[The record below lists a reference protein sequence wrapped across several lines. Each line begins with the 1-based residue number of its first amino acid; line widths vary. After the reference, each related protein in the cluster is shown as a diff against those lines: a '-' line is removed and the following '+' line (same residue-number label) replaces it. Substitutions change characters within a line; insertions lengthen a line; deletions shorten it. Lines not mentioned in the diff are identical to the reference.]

1 MIKELVTTVFNQL
14 NNAELRYVVLR
25 NYENFPYDVGNDL
38 DILVSTQDL
47 NEMDGLIKNAFSSL
61 GYLSKSIPMKKN
73 GVLYKGVKIHS
84 DGSTTS
90 LSIHVQFWIS
100 LELNKLQQTI
110 PGISY
115 KVFIDQLNERELITQ
130 DGCEFYVASPVDRF
144 ILLLRQWI
152 FKKKPA
158 YKKQLS
164 DLLKNEKVNDFCK
177 KCDSMVTAELLYE
190 SDSNSNKFLRI
201 FALERWGN
209 LSAVKNY
216 SRVLESLLV
225 RKRKKLAP
233 IIYVTG
239 PDGAGKTSVSSA
251 LTESFKVLDMNF
263 KHVYSIKRNM
273 IRHGIFIIRRKIH
286 GTDDNKFSDD
296 PSARKFRFIMT
307 EDITDRDDGTA
318 LWNIRKL
325 VTLMISISDVF
336 INFIPVTYFR
346 MRYGV
351 VIVETSPYDIFI
363 KYHMPK
369 FEILEKVFAPAFPKA
384 SFGLLLKADAEI
396 IAERKKELYPEEIDS
411 YYSRIDDVLTK
422 AKSLDS
428 FHEVRTDIG
437 FDETKECVYQIV
449 ATNF

>member
-25 NYENFPYDVGNDL
+25 NYENFPHDVGNDL
-38 DILVSTQDL
+38 DILISTQDL
-47 NEMDGLIKNAFSSL
+47 HEMDGLIKNAFSSL
-61 GYLSKSIPMKKN
+61 GYLSKSKPMEKN
-73 GVLYKGVKIHS
+73 GVLFKGVKIHS

-90 LSIHVQFWIS
+90 LSIHIQFWVS
-100 LELNKLQQTI
+100 LELSRLQQTI
-110 PGISY
+110 PGVSY

-130 DGCEFYVASPVDRF
+130 DGCEFYVPSPVDRF

-158 YKKQLS
+158 YKNQLS
-164 DLLKNEKVNDFCK
+164 DLLDNKKVNDFCK
-177 KCDSMVTAELLYE
+177 NCNSDVTAELLCE
-190 SDSNSNKFLRI
+190 NDFNSNKFLKK
-201 FALERWGN
+201 FAIERWGN
-209 LSAVKNY
+209 IGFVKNY
-216 SRVLESLLV
+216 GRVLKSLLI

-263 KHVYSIKRNM
+263 KHVYSIKRNL
-273 IRHGIFIIRRKIH
+273 IRHAIFIIRRKIH

-307 EDITDRDDGTA
+307 EDITDRDDGSA
-318 LWNIRKL
+318 LWKIRKL
-325 VTLMISISDVF
+325 ITLMISISDIF

-346 MRYGV
+346 MRYDV

-363 KYHMPK
+363 KYHMPT
-369 FEILEKVFAPAFPKA
+369 FNLLEKIFAPAFPKA
-384 SFGLLLKADAEI
+384 TFGLLLKADAEI
-396 IAERKKELYPEEIDS
+396 IAERKKELYADEIDS
-411 YYSRIDDVLTK
+411 YYERIDEVLTK
-422 AKSLDS
+422 AKSLSS
-428 FHEVRTDIG
+428 FYEVRTDIG
-437 FDETKECVYQIV
+437 FDETKECVFQIV
-449 ATNF
+449 ATNV